1 MSSLYY
7 ELDHAAWQI
16 KEAAKNENAT
26 VRNRIKKLCEEM
38 RKLRP
43 WVLNAA
49 EPIDFFPIG
58 EKLHDYLLHPEK
70 HRKHFCSCCGKDISL
85 SGGWIYPQEP
95 KKVFCNSCESKR
107 FAEQHGEPANREP
120 ANGDTRPPC
129 YADNGNA
136 PYCAGRDC
144 PEWSDCHGDKL
155 RGHSDTRGAL
165 P

>member
-1 MSSLYY
+1 MIL
-7 ELDHAAWQI
+7 ELTDA
-16 KEAAKNENAT
+16 EAAVIDAGLVEVADAYGRLAFVLHGGRKSRYRDLVNE
-26 VRNRIKKLCEEM
+26 RIAIAERLRGKLLVAKYGEK
-38 RKLRP
+38 R
-43 WVLNAA
+43 AA
-49 EPIDFFPIG
+49 EIA
-58 EKLHDYLLHPEK
+58 
-70 HRKHFCSCCGKDISL
+70 
-85 SGGWIYPQEP
+85 
-95 KKVFCNSCESKR
+95 
-107 FAEQHGEPANREP
+107 AERATPPTLEELNNGEPANREP

>member
-1 MSSLYY
+1 MIL
-7 ELDHAAWQI
+7 ELTDA
-16 KEAAKNENAT
+16 EAAVIAAGLVEVADAYGRLAFVLHGGRKSRYRDLVNE
-26 VRNRIKKLCEEM
+26 RIAIAERLRGKLLVAKYGEK
-38 RKLRP
+38 R
-43 WVLNAA
+43 AA
-49 EPIDFFPIG
+49 EIAAERATPPTL
-58 EKLHDYLLHPEK
+58 EELHN
-70 HRKHFCSCCGKDISL
+70 G
-85 SGGWIYPQEP
+85 
-95 KKVFCNSCESKR
+95 
-107 FAEQHGEPANREP
+107 EP